1 MWKHPF
7 HRSVQVCTSRK
18 RQDNWSSRKQ
28 AQAALRQASSQSRL
42 WYSGLL
48 YASSRSGHGRCIY
61 SAQDALRTS
70 ELLDRTF
77 HSPEQS
83 KAPAYMMS
91 SLTIECPEAK
101 QVVLNGVQT
110 NELRK

>member
-1 MWKHPF
+1 MP
-7 HRSVQVCTSRK
+7 
-18 RQDNWSSRKQ
+18 
-28 AQAALRQASSQSRL
+28 AADQGTA
-42 WYSGLL
+42 GVFF
-48 YASSRSGHGRCIY
+48 